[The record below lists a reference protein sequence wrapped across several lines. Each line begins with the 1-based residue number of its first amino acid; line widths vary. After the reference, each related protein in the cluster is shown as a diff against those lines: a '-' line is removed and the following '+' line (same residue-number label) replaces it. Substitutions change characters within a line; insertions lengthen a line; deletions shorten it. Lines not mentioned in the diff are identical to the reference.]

1 MDGHVVDHGSRFRT
15 ERVPRNTPRER
26 GKPVVVRDAHD
37 DPLDDVGM
45 SQDADIH
52 ERGAPLVDAL
62 E

>member
-1 MDGHVVDHGSRFRT
+1 MDGHVVDHGSSFCA

-37 DPLDDVGM
+37 DTLDDVGI

-52 ERGAPLVDAL
+52 ERGAPTVDTL

>member
-1 MDGHVVDHGSRFRT
+1 MDGHVVDHGSSFGA

-45 SQDADIH
+45 SQDAESMNAVH
-52 ERGAPLVDAL
+52 PV
-62 E
+62 